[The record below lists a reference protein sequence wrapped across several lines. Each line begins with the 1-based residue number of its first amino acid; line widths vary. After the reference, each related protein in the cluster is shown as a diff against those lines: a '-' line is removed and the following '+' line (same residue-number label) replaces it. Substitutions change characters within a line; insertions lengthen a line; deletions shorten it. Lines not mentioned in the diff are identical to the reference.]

1 MNNNQATITK
11 MKEMRLHGMAHAF
24 QTTLEAGMSEKLT
37 PDELL
42 THLIDSEWDERKDRK
57 RDRLRKAAGFRY
69 QASFAEL
76 DFNFDRKLD
85 KNQMLRLTDCSW
97 L

>member
-37 PDELL
+37 PDELKSNC
-42 THLIDSEWDERKDRK
+42 IFPY
-57 RDRLRKAAGFRY
+57 A
-69 QASFAEL
+69 
-76 DFNFDRKLD
+76 
-85 KNQMLRLTDCSW
+85 
-97 L
+97 